1 MSEKFEEIV
10 QDIKERL
17 DGIGKSVE
25 PAVISQMVRDN
36 LKELMENDPELVR
49 KMKFGNEPEPKLLG
63 SKFARWG
70 LNTSDIEFLHDLMTA
85 NGRKGGEGPSEEL
98 TNAFNVVSD
107 AIYLPAD
114 EVRRIDK
121 QAIDNLFPRVHKGNR
136 A

>member
-49 KMKFGNEPEPKLLG
+49 KMTFGREKDGDPKLLG
-63 SKFARWG
+63 SKFARHEF
-70 LNTSDIEFLHDLMTA
+70 NVADVEFLYDLMTS
-85 NGRKGGEGPSEEL
+85 NGRRGGDGPSEEL
-98 TNAFNVVSD
+98 RNTFNALSD
-107 AIYLPAD
+107 AVYIPQEEMVY
-114 EVRRIDK
+114 
-121 QAIDNLFPRVHKGNR
+121 
-136 A
+136 